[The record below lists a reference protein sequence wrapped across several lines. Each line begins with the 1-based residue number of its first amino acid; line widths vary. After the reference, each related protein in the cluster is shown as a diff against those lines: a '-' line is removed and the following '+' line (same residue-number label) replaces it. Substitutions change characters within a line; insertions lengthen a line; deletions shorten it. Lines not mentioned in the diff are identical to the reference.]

1 MPNRDAEMERLRKR
15 VLVVLALG
23 TTLLFLWMIREFLMA
38 LLLSAILSGMF
49 YPLYRRL
56 LRWVGG
62 RKGAA
67 ALCTIAVSLLAVI
80 VPLAGFLT
88 IVANQAVRIGR
99 QARPWVEQHLAHP
112 NNLETLFETVPGLE
126 FVRPYRDEIV
136 PRLGELAAAAGSW
149 SVGLATSAARGTA
162 TFFFM
167 LFIAL
172 YAMYFFLIDG
182 RRALDKILYYLPLPP
197 EDEARMMGHFVS
209 VSRATIKGTI
219 VIAVVQGALGGV
231 AFWVVGLDGA
241 ALWGTV
247 MAVLSAIPGLGH
259 ALVWIPAAIYLAA
272 IGEWAACIGLVA
284 FCGGVI
290 GTIDNFLRPRLIG
303 KDTKLP
309 DLMILLAT
317 LGGLF
322 LFGPAGFILGPIVAA
337 MLVTVWELYG
347 AAFKDSL
354 PPVSTRASS
363 LPPPPEPTATPK
375 VPRKNS

>member
-1 MPNRDAEMERLRKR
+1 MQHPNAESERLRKPI
-15 VLVVLALG
+15 LVALAVG

-38 LLLSAILSGMF
+38 LFLSAILSGMF
-49 YPLYRRL
+49 HPLYKRL
-56 LRWVGG
+56 LHWVGG
-62 RKGAA
+62 RKGLAS
-67 ALCTIAVSLLAVI
+67 LCTLAFALLAVI
-80 VPLAGFLT
+80 IPLAGFLA

-99 QARPWVEQHLAHP
+99 QARPWVEQNLARADSF
-112 NNLETLFETVPGLE
+112 ETLFETVPGLE
-126 FVRPYRDEIV
+126 FMRPYREDIL
-136 PRLGELAAAAGSW
+136 PRLGDLAAAAGSW
-149 SVGLATSAARGTA
+149 SVAFATSAARETA

-209 VSRATIKGTI
+209 VARATIKGTI
-219 VIAVVQGALGGV
+219 VIAVVQGALGGL

-259 ALVWIPAAIYLAA
+259 ALVWIPAAVYLAA
-272 IGEWAACIGLVA
+272 IGEWVACVGLVA
-284 FCGGVI
+284 FCGGVV
-290 GTIDNFLRPRLIG
+290 GSIDNFLRPRLIG

-317 LGGLF
+317 LGGLL

-347 AAFKDSL
+347 AAFKGIL
-354 PPVSTRASS
+354 PPVPTRASS
-363 LPPPPEPTATPK
+363 LPPAPESGDPPNVPPK
-375 VPRKNS
+375 T